1 MKDIDFITELEKII
15 NQQQTN
21 SLEASEIG
29 GNRSSD

>member
-29 GNRSSD
+29 R